1 MNSLK
6 DSWTNKRINERV
18 NESMNSL
25 KDAWIE
31 KLTKERVNEW
41 RKELIN

>member
-6 DSWTNKRINERV
+6 DSWTNKRTNERV
-18 NESMNSL
+18 NELMNSL